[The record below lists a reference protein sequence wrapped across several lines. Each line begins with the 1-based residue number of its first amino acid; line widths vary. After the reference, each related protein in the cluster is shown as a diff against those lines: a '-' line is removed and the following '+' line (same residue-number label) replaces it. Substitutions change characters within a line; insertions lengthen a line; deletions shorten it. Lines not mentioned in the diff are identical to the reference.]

1 MCTLFLTGEESPK
14 GRRGFNT
21 PTVAGETRRKG
32 AQYSLSKRGEYCAPS
47 FPLNAW
53 LSGALHPYGKSE
65 RLQTGRGSYA
75 REE

>member
-53 LSGALHPYGKSE
+53 LSGA
-65 RLQTGRGSYA
+65 
-75 REE
+75 